1 MKKRKKSS
9 FLCCRIY
16 ARKSVVELH
25 YPENNA
31 HRASLCVSS
40 SCPATEKERGGA
52 QFAIDRIVQQSYF
65 F

>member
-1 MKKRKKSS
+1 MKKKTSS

-16 ARKSVVELH
+16 VRESVVELH

-40 SCPATEKERGGA
+40 SCSATEKERGGA
-52 QFAIDRIVQQSYF
+52 QFSIDRIGQ
-65 F
+65 